1 MHSIRIKITA
11 VTLAAILTSL
21 AAFIGISY
29 FTMMEENDK
38 TSVETLNLLSQN
50 AQKTVDVRLNSL
62 KRSVDVVADIAEDSL
77 VPFNLAE
84 VGGANRAARTPEQAK
99 QLDAFMQKYCEEVR
113 QVFGSIANHS
123 DSIVTYYF
131 CISPDIGTSEHGFFY
146 SKVGKTDFEEQPKL
160 IADKLDPADRNSHW
174 YFSPIRRG
182 KPCWVGPYRAHF
194 LGDLLTVSYVA
205 PVYKENVLIGVLG
218 MDTLFYSVRAPVH
231 SLRVYDTGFACLM
244 DDTGRILY
252 HPRLKPETRLE
263 EISLN
268 LDPELFRRES
278 NGSELIRYNAEG
290 QRRQVSFATL
300 TNGLKLVAV
309 APVDEIS
316 ASWHKMTR
324 SILLSAIAILVVF
337 ALLTL
342 VIVGAVTKPLL
353 RLTSASQKLASGD
366 YNAELDYEGDD
377 EVGILT
383 RSFRQMRDHLKLY
396 ISDLNSRAFSDA
408 LTGIKNKGA
417 FEAVKEWLN
426 DAIRLG
432 GTESRQE
439 FAVVMFD
446 CNGLKK
452 INDEFGHERGDI
464 YLRTAAGVICR
475 TFLHSPVFR
484 MGGDEFLVLLQHEA
498 YRERE
503 TLLQVFDSSSEAVNA
518 GAKNPWEKVNIAKG
532 MAEFR
537 PGVDTDVEQVVR
549 RADEA
554 MYENKRQ
561 GKLTAA
567 VSILNFEAIDS

>member
-1 MHSIRIKITA
+1 
-11 VTLAAILTSL
+11 
-21 AAFIGISY
+21 
-29 FTMMEENDK
+29 
-38 TSVETLNLLSQN
+38 
-50 AQKTVDVRLNSL
+50 
-62 KRSVDVVADIAEDSL
+62 
-77 VPFNLAE
+77 
-84 VGGANRAARTPEQAK
+84 
-99 QLDAFMQKYCEEVR
+99 
-113 QVFGSIANHS
+113 
-123 DSIVTYYF
+123 
-131 CISPDIGTSEHGFFY
+131 
-146 SKVGKTDFEEQPKL
+146 
-160 IADKLDPADRNSHW
+160 
-174 YFSPIRRG
+174 
-182 KPCWVGPYRAHF
+182 
-194 LGDLLTVSYVA
+194 
-205 PVYKENVLIGVLG
+205 
-218 MDTLFYSVRAPVH
+218 
-231 SLRVYDTGFACLM
+231 
-244 DDTGRILY
+244 
-252 HPRLKPETRLE
+252 
-263 EISLN
+263 
-268 LDPELFRRES
+268 
-278 NGSELIRYNAEG
+278 
-290 QRRQVSFATL
+290 
-300 TNGLKLVAV
+300 
-309 APVDEIS
+309 
-316 ASWHKMTR
+316 MTR

-417 FEAVKEWLN
+417 FNVVKERLN
-426 DAIRLG
+426 DAIRLDG
-432 GTESRQE
+432 PDSRQE

-446 CNGLKK
+446 CNGLKT

-503 TLLQVFDSSSEAVNA
+503 TLLQAFDSSAEALNA
-518 GAKNPWEKVNIAKG
+518 GAQNPWEKVNIAKG

-567 VSILNFEAIDS
+567 VSIPNFEAIDS

>member
-29 FTMMEENDK
+29 FTMMQENDK

-62 KRSVDVVADIAEDSL
+62 KRSVDVVVDIAEDSL
-77 VPFNLAE
+77 APLNLAE
-84 VGGANRAARTPEQAK
+84 VGGVNRAARTPEQAK
-99 QLDAFMQKYCEEVR
+99 QLDAFMQKYCEGVR

-160 IADKLDPADRNSHW
+160 IADKLDPADRDSNW
-174 YFSPIRRG
+174 YFEPIRQG
-182 KPCWVGPYRAHF
+182 KPLWVGPYRAHF
-194 LGDLLTVSYVA
+194 LGELLTVSYVA
-205 PVYKENVLIGVLG
+205 PVYKDNILIGVLG

-252 HPRLKPETRLE
+252 HPQLKPETRLE

-278 NGSELIRYNAEG
+278 SGSELIRYNAEG

-417 FEAVKEWLN
+417 FEAVKERLN

-464 YLRTAAGVICR
+464 YLQTAAGVICR

-503 TLLQVFDSSSEAVNA
+503 TLLQVFDSSAEAVNA

-567 VSILNFEAIDS
+567 VSIPNFEAIDS